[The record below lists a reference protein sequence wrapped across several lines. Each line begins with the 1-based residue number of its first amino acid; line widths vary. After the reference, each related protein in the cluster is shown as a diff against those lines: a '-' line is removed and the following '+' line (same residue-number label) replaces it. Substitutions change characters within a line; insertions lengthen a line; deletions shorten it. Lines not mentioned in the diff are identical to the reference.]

1 MIISAIEKLSN
12 VTLVNDDESTNVHNP
27 KSNLIAYV
35 TKQHPNFQMWQTD
48 TSPTFI
54 SEQASIEI

>member
-1 MIISAIEKLSN
+1 MNVWNVMKEFYQNKAIKKLSN

-35 TKQHPNFQMWQTD
+35 TKQHP
-48 TSPTFI
+48 TFI
-54 SEQASIEI
+54 SE